1 SPTYGGRG
9 LSHGTDLPALATVG
23 TRSEPRRTALQ
34 SAVLPIRSVTSLHCS
49 ARWMDAPARARQCRY
64 TMQIPGW
71 PYAHGLPQSAC
82 DNRLVAAIGY
92 MSHAKSKRDV
102 SGVAPTSTIGC
113 V

>member
-1 SPTYGGRG
+1 MTGWSGVPRKSLRKDAVTSHDGRWMLRCNKPGPLWGQIRASDGGRG
-9 LSHGTDLPALATVG
+9 DVSST
-23 TRSEPRRTALQ
+23 
-34 SAVLPIRSVTSLHCS
+34 SA
-49 ARWMDAPARARQCRY
+49 ARAQQCRY

-71 PYAHGLPQSAC
+71 PYAHGLPQSGD

-102 SGVAPTSTIGC
+102 SGVALTSTIGC